1 MAGRRGRATLRHSE
15 SEFPRLAPLRAVVVA
30 PGAQLPGL
38 REPGDANLLSFLLPS
53 FHIKS
58 LIDRARTG
66 RSCRYNPQRPLLLVA
81 VLPTTSPSSSTAG
94 DQPPCLLLIYTCK
107 FITLAT
113 CPPNVAHRPAALA
126 RALLSFPRSHANAL
140 LVVAWGDPLVAHRV
154 RATTTRGTWCLP
166 DVQTGSA
173 ATSAGL
179 RSPPT
184 PSTTFQEALYL
195 PYGRQ
200 GPLAPACSAPFRC
213 SRSPLPALSPQHRRP
228 TFRDCR
234 RHRRP

>member
-1 MAGRRGRATLRHSE
+1 
-15 SEFPRLAPLRAVVVA
+15 
-30 PGAQLPGL
+30 
-38 REPGDANLLSFLLPS
+38 LLPS

-154 RATTTRGTWCLP
+154 RATTTRATARRPNRLGCHVRWVALAANP
-166 DVQTGSA
+166 INLSRGLVSSVQSPGPTRPRMQRTVSMPPLSA
-173 ATSAGL
+173 TCPIPA
-179 RSPPT
+179 
-184 PSTTFQEALYL
+184 
-195 PYGRQ
+195 
-200 GPLAPACSAPFRC
+200 APAPD
-213 SRSPLPALSPQHRRP
+213 LP
-228 TFRDCR
+228 
-234 RHRRP
+234 